1 MKKISLLLLL
11 VSFVSLPSC
20 FRTRAE
26 IARERQEKEGQVALQ
41 QSVVEYQQNFQSMQA
56 EIGRL
61 QGKIEELEY
70 QRKKEMV
77 SQGQTVETAAK
88 ASTELKAKVE
98 EMQKSQMMLFE
109 EIKRL
114 KEENNQLVA
123 AQVSGKKSSSSG
135 GGTKAASFDQALSLF
150 KEKNYGQAAQAF
162 RFYLE
167 RNPRSK
173 KTTDARYYLGESL
186 YRQKEFVDAIVEFG
200 AIHEKSPTTTFGR
213 KSTLRIAESF
223 KALGKEKDAK
233 SFAQILLQTSPN
245 SNEAKQARKL
255 LK

>member
-1 MKKISLLLLL
+1 MKKISFILLALSVLA
-11 VSFVSLPSC
+11 LPSC

-26 IARERQEKEGQVALQ
+26 IAREKQEKEGQVALQ

-61 QGKIEELEY
+61 QGKIEELEF
-70 QRKKEMV
+70 QRKKEMA
-77 SQGQTVETAAK
+77 SQGQSVESNAK
-88 ASTELKAKVE
+88 ASTELKSKVE

-123 AQVSGKKSSSSG
+123 AQVSGKKSAAAG
-135 GGTKAASFDQALSLF
+135 GGTKTSFDQALSLF
-150 KEKNYGQAAQAF
+150 KGKNYGQAAEAF

-167 RNPRSK
+167 SNPRSK
-173 KTTDARYYLGESL
+173 KSTDARYYLGESL
-186 YRQKEFVDAIVEFG
+186 YRQKEYVDAIVEFG

-245 SNEAKQARKL
+245 SSEAKQAKKL